1 MFDGLGRM
9 PIPIISKKNLPFDF
23 FIKKGIIEDIVC
35 DIHLPCEDIFS
46 QNNYYLFEEIVPPL
60 IEDNNL
66 NKKNPTR
73 SELDKHELLDESGN
87 HNDSNG
93 DQIRPDLF
101 SNSNFSK
108 RLADNVRSPSLSIY
122 PANESDNIMYLDEMF
137 EGVTNAVIN
146 TKTSMD
152 TLSVEKRKLTYEKD
166 DLLKMLPLSTF
177 SISNVEISLK
187 FAAESVEKDQ
197 VRGDRIVINT
207 NIQDISTANQA
218 LSEIKFT
225 LNQKSLQSYK
235 IDDQTVL
242 KEI

>member
-1 MFDGLGRM
+1 MFDILSKK
-9 PIPIISKKNLPFDF
+9 PIPIISKKKLPFDF
-23 FIKKGIIEDIVC
+23 FIQKGIIEDIVC
-35 DIHLPCEDIFS
+35 DIHLPYEDIFL
-46 QNNYYLFEEIVPPL
+46 QNNFYILEERLTPL

-66 NKKNPTR
+66 DKKNPVKN
-73 SELDKHELLDESGN
+73 ELGKDKLLDESQN

-93 DQIRPDLF
+93 DQIKADLF

-108 RLADNVRSPSLSIY
+108 ILPDDVESPSLSIY
-122 PANESDNIMYLDEMF
+122 PSNKSDNIMFLDELIR
-137 EGVTNAVIN
+137 GVGTAIIN

-152 TLSVEKRKLTYEKD
+152 TISVEKRKLTYEKD

-197 VRGDRIVINT
+197 VRGERIVINT